1 MHLKITIR
9 RYKDKIYR
17 HAKIVETYRKDGK
30 IKQKIIKNIGRI
42 ETKEDEIR
50 ARKLLEQMRA
60 GEKLVTLSEV
70 EVNKVFEFGLIY
82 ACEKLF
88 EKYGIKK
95 ILSEVFAEKRIK
107 FEADEII
114 ALLVSNRLY
123 KPASDLSACEWINK
137 EAFTKIKVKEHQIYR
152 TLDLLAEKK
161 EEIEQ
166 KIFSKLRRRLNLKV
180 DLVFYDLTSTYFES
194 SSSSLAK
201 YGYSRDEKQ
210 GKKQI
215 VIGVILCDGLPIA
228 HYVFEGNTVDKRT
241 LKQTVEDLKKRF
253 NLRRIVFVADRGIIT
268 VENLK
273 ELEENEYDYILA
285 TKRRNERL
293 VRKLMTKPI
302 EGSEKVC
309 VKEVYREGNRR
320 YILCMNKE
328 VRKEELENLK
338 KLRKE
343 LERFLAENKDKKDLK
358 MKAYKK
364 FGRAVRFIDFTSLK
378 IDERTWNYERKIAGR
393 YLLVTTTE
401 MEARKVLERYKE
413 LKEVEMFF
421 RDLKHAVNVRP
432 IYHRKDERIRAH
444 VFVCVLSL
452 LIKKLIERAAGSN
465 AVKELRRIRVSEIRA
480 GEEDFYFVTK
490 LTKEQR
496 DIFDSLK
503 IELPLKVLKK

>member
-1 MHLKITIR
+1 MYLLITQYT
-9 RYKDKIYR
+9 YKGKKYR
-17 HAKIVETYRKDGK
+17 HAKIVEGYRVGK
-30 IKQKIIKNIGRI
+30 KVRHRVLMNVGRI
-42 ETKEDEIR
+42 ETEEDEKR
-50 ARKLLEQMRA
+50 ARELLEA
-60 GEKLVTLSEV
+60 LKKGEKPFLLKELKIERV
-70 EVNKVFEFGLIY
+70 KEFGLIY
-82 ACEKLF
+82 AARRYLEKIGMEAVIRKVF
-88 EKYGIKK
+88 EKERRHFDLYKVFLYAGI
-95 ILSEVFAEKRIK
+95 
-107 FEADEII
+107 
-114 ALLVSNRLY
+114 NRLY
-123 KPASDLSACEWINK
+123 KPGSDNNFAEWLK
-137 EAFTKIKVKEHQIYR
+137 EVWIDEKIELHHVYR
-152 TLDLLAEKK
+152 MLDAVEKRK
-161 EEIEQ
+161 EEIERE
-166 KIFSKLRRRLNLKV
+166 IFRFLKKSKEIKT

-302 EGSEKVC
+302 EGSEAIC

-444 VFVCVLSL
+444 VFVCVFAL
-452 LIKKLIERAAGSN
+452 LIKKLLERKIERKEIEKLKRIKC
-465 AVKELRRIRVSEIRA
+465 VELRV
-480 GEEDFYFVTK
+480 GEEKVAILQELGACVNSFK
-490 LTKEQR
+490 RLG
-496 DIFDSLK
+496 
-503 IELPLKVLKK
+503 IEIPVKFL